1 MSVPTLRDVAARA
14 GVHVATASRALNA
27 ETRSLVNAKTAVRV
41 LDAARALGYQPNP
54 IARGLRTNRSMS
66 VGVVIPDL
74 TNPLFP
80 PIVRGI
86 EDGLMTE
93 GYATLLVSTDNN
105 PEREAT
111 LVRALRGRQV
121 DGFFF
126 ASARVEDPAINQLAR
141 ERIPLVLIN
150 RRLEGLNLPT
160 VTADDAGGVLLALK
174 HVSDLGH
181 TRIAYLAGPQ
191 WTSTGKA
198 RLCAFRTG
206 MTDLGLDPTTVVEA
220 RQWSEEEGERGMAQL
235 MGRYPG
241 FTAVLAGNDLLA
253 LGCYDF
259 MAHRGIQCPG
269 HLSVV
274 GFNDVQFMDK
284 VRPAL
289 TTVAIPQYEIG
300 ATAARLM
307 LERIRQPNVAP
318 TSVELPVTL
327 TVRESTAAPKTLEHG
342 RLAPQRPK
350 KTSTVPKPRP
360 TA

>member
-1 MSVPTLRDVAARA
+1 LSSAVTGMSIPTLRDVAARA

-27 ETRSLVNAKTAVRV
+27 QTRHLVNQKTAVRV
-41 LDAARALGYQPNP
+41 LDAAQALGYQPNP
-54 IARGLRTNRSMS
+54 IARGLRTNQSMS

-86 EDGLMTE
+86 EDGLMAE

-111 LVRALRGRQV
+111 LIRALRGRQV

-126 ASARVEDPAINQLAR
+126 ASARVEHPAIDQLAR
-141 ERIPLVLIN
+141 EAVPLVLVN
-150 RRLEGLNLPT
+150 RRLESNNLPS
-160 VTADDAGGVLLALK
+160 VTADDASGVLMALK
-174 HVSDLGH
+174 HVTGLGH

-198 RLCAFRTG
+198 RLHAFRTG

-220 RQWSEEEGERGMAQL
+220 GQWSEAEGERGLAQL
-235 MGRYPG
+235 MGSHPG

-259 MAHRGIQCPG
+259 MAQRGIRCPEQ
-269 HLSVV
+269 LSVV

-289 TTVAIPQYEIG
+289 TTVALPQYEIG
-300 ATAARLM
+300 VSAARLM
-307 LERIRQPNVAP
+307 LERIRHPKVAL

-327 TVRESTAAPKTLEHG
+327 KVRESTAAPNPL
-342 RLAPQRPK
+342 
-350 KTSTVPKPRP
+350 
-360 TA
+360 